1 MGQKTP
7 VWMARF
13 RGSLSSGVY
22 GGEDVTATQ
31 LTRYRAERLA
41 SSVRSAGSA
50 LVRFAFS
57 AFVGWLPMT
66 SSWTLRF

>member
-1 MGQKTP
+1 
-7 VWMARF
+7 
-13 RGSLSSGVY
+13 
-22 GGEDVTATQ
+22 
-31 LTRYRAERLA
+31 
-41 SSVRSAGSA
+41 VRSAGSA